1 MKAPAI
7 SLKMNR
13 TLGAAEEQAEGEG
26 KIMAKQQTRPASH
39 TDLNREFATP
49 KRTTEWNWFFVAL
62 IAFTIISSLNLRS
75 WG

>member
-1 MKAPAI
+1 MIPKDKVRP
-7 SLKMNR
+7 
-13 TLGAAEEQAEGEG
+13 
-26 KIMAKQQTRPASH
+26 AKQ

-49 KRTTEWNWFFVAL
+49 KGTTEWNWFFAAL

>member
-1 MKAPAI
+1 M
-7 SLKMNR
+7 M
-13 TLGAAEEQAEGEG
+13 T
-26 KIMAKQQTRPASH
+26 KQTTRPASH

-49 KRTTEWNWFFVAL
+49 KRTTEWNWFFAAL